1 MTAVAIASDTSLPR
15 VVVNLAL
22 AGLAAA
28 VLLNAHHL
36 AWWATLFALLTIAW
50 RLRATWQT
58 HQLPGKRQRVL
69 LTLLLTV
76 AVAANFRTLSGIAAG
91 ATLLAAMT
99 SAKLLESRSLR
110 DWHTIVFAAL
120 FLLLAACLDRQ
131 QLWRLPLYLAAL
143 WLLALGLRG
152 LGSVGGAGG
161 IDSLRDLARSSA
173 RALAFAAPLALA
185 LFLLFPR
192 LPGGFWAIPSDEEA
206 ITGLGDELS
215 PGSISRLS
223 ESDEVAMRVRFSGPL
238 PQPAERYW
246 RGPVMHDF
254 DGYTWRRRPSLG
266 SKQPQLRPGGR
277 AYRYEVWLEPN
288 RHRALLA
295 LELPTGALPGFSAFT
310 DDYQLLSFR
319 PIDQPRSYELTSY
332 TGQYDP
338 EPLGNYL
345 RRVDTRLPEG
355 RNRRAVELGRTL
367 RAGVADDA
375 AFVRRTLDFLR
386 QGGYEYTLTPPLL
399 DLDSVDD
406 LLFNTR
412 QGFCGHYAS
421 AYATLMRAGGV
432 PARVVTG
439 YLGGEWNSF
448 GQYLVLRQSHAHA
461 WVEVWLEGRG
471 WQRVDPTAVVAP
483 ERLQRDIFDLLG
495 SGARSPARALRAI
508 PWIADLIQGAEALN
522 AWWQDRVLGYNFR
535 SQLAFLDRIGI
546 SDGDWRR
553 LALLLGGLS
562 ALWIAWIAWSLRDQL
577 RPLRRDA
584 ATRQWLRLERRL
596 KRHGYARLLHE
607 GPMSF
612 AQRVAATDPAL
623 GAQASQA
630 AQAFSRLRYGPNDP
644 ARLANLRELRQSVAA
659 IR

>member
-1 MTAVAIASDTSLPR
+1 MSDPAAAGDTSLPR
-15 VVVNLAL
+15 AVVNVAL

-50 RLRATWQT
+50 RLRAAWQT
-58 HQLPGKRQRVL
+58 HQLPGTRQRAL
-69 LTLLLTV
+69 LTMLLTI
-76 AVAANFRTLSGIAAG
+76 AVVMNFRTLSGIAAG

-99 SAKLLESRSLR
+99 SAKLLETRRPR
-110 DWHTIVFAAL
+110 DWYIIVFAAL

-131 QLWRLPLYLAAL
+131 QLWRLPLYAGCL

-152 LGSVGGAGG
+152 LGSSGDGAATG
-161 IDSLRDLARSSA
+161 IRELARGSA
-173 RALAFAAPLALA
+173 RALAYAVPLALI

-223 ESDEVAMRVRFSGPL
+223 ESDEVAMRVRFDGPL

-266 SKQPQLRPGGR
+266 TRAPRLQPGGNV
-277 AYRYEVWLEPN
+277 YRYQIWLEPN

-295 LELPTGALPGFSAFT
+295 LELPAGDLPPYSNFT
-310 DDYQLLSFR
+310 EDYQLLSFR
-319 PIDQPRSYELTSY
+319 PIEQPRSYALTSY
-332 TGQYDP
+332 TGQSDP
-338 EPLGNYL
+338 DPPGRNML
-345 RRVDTRLPEG
+345 RVDTRLPEG
-355 RNRRAVELGRTL
+355 RNLRALELGRSL
-367 RAGVADDA
+367 RAQAPDDA
-375 AFVRRTLDFLR
+375 AFVRKALDYLRT
-386 QGGYEYTLTPPLL
+386 GGFEYTLTPPKLN
-399 DLDSVDD
+399 LDSVDD

-421 AYATLMRAGGV
+421 AFATLMRAGGV

-461 WVEVWLEGRG
+461 WVEVWLDGKG

-483 ERLQRDIFDLLG
+483 ERLTRDIFDLLG
-495 SGARSPARALRAI
+495 SGADSRVRALRAT
-508 PWIADLIQGAEALN
+508 PWVAELIQGFEALN
-522 AWWQDRVLGYNFR
+522 AWWQDRVLGYDFR
-535 SQLAFLDRIGI
+535 SQLAFLDSIGI
-546 SDGDWRR
+546 SDRDWRR
-553 LALLLGGLS
+553 LALLLGGLCT
-562 ALWIAWIAWSLRDQL
+562 LWIGWIAWSLRDQF

-584 ATRQWLRLERRL
+584 ATRLWLRLERRL
-596 KRHGYARLLHE
+596 ARRGYTRQMHE
-607 GPMSF
+607 GPMTF
-612 AQRVAATDPAL
+612 AARVAVASPTL
-623 GAQASQA
+623 GATVLHA
-630 AQAFSRLRYGPNDP
+630 AQEFSRLRYG
-644 ARLANLRELRQSVAA
+644 AAGSQHAAALRALRQSVAA
-659 IR
+659 VP